1 MMMTKFRP
9 TYYLLS
15 YLLLCMLICLHF
27 PVARAANTTEAS
39 AASTKTATAPS
50 SPGHSERLALI
61 RERGAIIVGVKTD
74 YAPFGMLDTNGN
86 PEGFEH
92 DLAADI
98 ARRLG
103 VSLRKQSVT
112 GSNRLQKLQEGVID
126 LVIATTGDTSERRQ
140 IVTMIEPNYY
150 ASGVTLFMPPAASI
164 KDWADTR
171 GHLVC
176 ATQGSYYNRIMQQ
189 RYLMDLQMYNNA
201 RDAKLAVKDG
211 RCIGYLFDNTAV
223 INDLANPE
231 WKGYKAPLP
240 PTLNTPWAM
249 AISKD
254 EKGSEFERLLGDIVA
269 DWHRSGFLQEREK
282 AWGIAPSKFL
292 ADTHALW
299 LQKDSDGSDYCRRN
313 TDGNWR
319 AECRNQVF
327 LTSTDVGGLA
337 QLGLWLNETTGIN
350 LTLIY
355 DSFDRM
361 QFVKGLLTTL
371 LLTVLCITCSLLLG
385 WTGAVLAESP
395 LPLLSAPALLLG
407 TIGRMT
413 PPLLCMYLILFGFGA
428 VLGESFGIALPAFGV
443 VVVCLSVYTGAGVMT
458 ALLDAATTYR
468 LKHAGHGDFRLRFSN
483 TSDIARLASGSV
495 TASLINVSKAT
506 MMASAVAVPEL
517 LSATTSII
525 NERGN
530 VGVMM
535 NALLLTFLLII
546 FAVVRIMRRLEQKI
560 LARVA

>member
-1 MMMTKFRP
+1 MKGHA
-9 TYYLLS
+9 
-15 YLLLCMLICLHF
+15 LLLMTYLKKINLLFSISVLSLLIHL
-27 PVARAANTTEAS
+27 PIAS
-39 AASTKTATAPS
+39 AQGETTKSVKPK
-50 SPGHSERLALI
+50 PSERLAI
-61 RERGAIIVGVKTD
+61 IAERDTIIVGVKTD
-74 YAPFGMLDTNGN
+74 YPPFGMLNSTGV

-98 ARRLG
+98 ARRMG
-103 VSLRKQSVT
+103 VSLRKVSVT

-126 LVIATTGDTSERRQ
+126 VVLATTGDTAERRQ
-140 IVTMIEPNYY
+140 IATMIEPNYY
-150 ASGVTLFMPPAASI
+150 ASGVTLFMPPTANI

-171 GHLVC
+171 GHPVC
-176 ATQGSYYNRIMQQ
+176 ATQGSYFNRIMQQ
-189 RYLMDLQMYNNA
+189 RYLMELQMYNNA

-240 PTLNTPWAM
+240 PTLNTPWAI
-249 AISKD
+249 AISKS
-254 EKGSEFERLLGDIVA
+254 EKGTEFEKMLGDIVA
-269 DWHRSGFLQEREK
+269 DWHRNGFLLEREK
-282 AWGIAPSKFL
+282 AWGIAPSRFL
-292 ADTHALW
+292 ADTHTLW
-299 LQKDSDGSDYCRRN
+299 QKNDSDGAPYCHRLP
-313 TDGNWR
+313 DGNWR

-350 LTLIY
+350 LTLVY
-355 DSFDRM
+355 DSFDRS
-361 QFVKGLLTTL
+361 QFFHGLLVTL
-371 LLTVLCITCSLLLG
+371 LLTVLCISCSMLLG
-385 WTGAVLAESP
+385 WIGAVFAESQIQ
-395 LPLLSAPALLLG
+395 LLSAIARLLG
-407 TIGRMT
+407 TVGRMT
-413 PPLLCMYLILFGFGA
+413 PPLLCMYLLMFGVGAILSET
-428 VLGESFGIALPAFGV
+428 LGISLSAFGV
-443 VVVCLSVYTGAGVMT
+443 VVFCLSVYTGAGVMT
-458 ALLDAATTYR
+458 ALLDAANAYR
-468 LKHAGHGDFRLRFSN
+468 LQHGEFRLRFSN
-483 TSDIARLASGSV
+483 TSLIARLASGSV

-546 FAVVRIMRRLEQKI
+546 FVVVRLIRQLEQII

>member
-1 MMMTKFRP
+1 MKYSRRIKLFCH
-9 TYYLLS
+9 L
-15 YLLLCMLICLHF
+15 YLLLMLMTFSMC
-27 PVARAANTTEAS
+27 AAQAQS
-39 AASTKTATAPS
+39 IQQQPAP
-50 SPGHSERLALI
+50 SERLALI
-61 RERGAIIVGVKTD
+61 RERGTLIVGVKTD
-74 YAPFGMLDTNGN
+74 YPPFGTLDATGT

-98 ARRLG
+98 AKRLG
-103 VSLRKQSVT
+103 VSLRKVSVT

-126 LVIATTGDTSERRQ
+126 LVLATTGDTAERRQ

-150 ASGVTLFMPPAASI
+150 ASGVTLFMPPTANI

-171 GHLVC
+171 GHPVC
-176 ATQGSYYNRIMQQ
+176 ATQGSYFNRVMQQ
-189 RYLMDLQMYNNA
+189 RYLMELQMYNNP

-249 AISKD
+249 AISNK
-254 EKGSEFERLLGDIVA
+254 EKGSELEKLLGDIVA
-269 DWHRSGFLQEREK
+269 DWHRSGFLLEREK
-282 AWGIAPSKFL
+282 AWGISPSKFL

-299 LQKDSDGSDYCRRN
+299 QKNDTDGAAYCRRMA
-313 TDGNWR
+313 DGHWR

-337 QLGLWLNETTGIN
+337 QLGLWLNETMGIN
-350 LTLIY
+350 LTLVY
-355 DSFDRM
+355 DQFDRS
-361 QFVKGLLTTL
+361 QFFYGLLTTL
-371 LLTVLCITCSLLLG
+371 FLTILCIVCSLLLG
-385 WTGAVLAESP
+385 WAGAVFAESR
-395 LPLLSAPALLLG
+395 LLLLSAPVRLLG
-407 TIGRMT
+407 TVGRMT
-413 PPLLCMYLILFGFGA
+413 PPLLCMYLILFGVGTI
-428 VLGESFGIALPAFGV
+428 LSESLEISLPAFAV
-443 VVVCLSVYTGAGVMT
+443 VVFCLSIYTGAGVMT
-458 ALLDAATTYR
+458 ALLDAANAYR
-468 LKHAGHGDFRLRFSN
+468 LQHGEFRLRFAN
-483 TSDIARLASGSV
+483 TSLIARLASGSV

-546 FAVVRIMRRLEQKI
+546 FVVVRLIRQLEQKI
-560 LARVA
+560 LARTA

>member
-1 MMMTKFRP
+1 MMKL
-9 TYYLLS
+9 YS
-15 YLLLCMLICLHF
+15 SLLLLIVLSCGL
-27 PVARAANTTEAS
+27 PVPAAIAS
-39 AASTKTATAPS
+39 DAPAGIS
-50 SPGHSERLALI
+50 KPAPSERLALI
-61 RERGAIIVGVKTD
+61 RGRGVLIVGVKTD
-74 YAPFGMLDTNGN
+74 YPPFGMLDANGN

-92 DLAADI
+92 DLATDI
-98 ARRLG
+98 AKRLD
-103 VSLRKQSVT
+103 VSLRKVSVT

-126 LVIATTGDTSERRQ
+126 IVLATTGDTAERRQ
-140 IVTMIEPNYY
+140 IATMIEPNYY
-150 ASGVTLFMPPAASI
+150 ASGVTLFMPPSANI

-211 RCIGYLFDNTAV
+211 RCMGYLFDNTAV

-240 PTLNTPWAM
+240 PTLNTPWAI
-249 AISKD
+249 AISKK
-254 EKGSEFERLLGDIVA
+254 EKGTEFERLLGDIVA
-269 DWHRSGFLQEREK
+269 DWHQSGFLQEREK

-299 LQKDSDGSDYCRRN
+299 QQKDSEGKSYCKRN
-313 TDGNWR
+313 ADGNWR

-350 LTLIY
+350 LTLVY
-355 DSFDRM
+355 DSFDRL
-361 QFVKGLLTTL
+361 QFLKGLLTTL
-371 LLTVLCITCSLLLG
+371 VLTILCIVSSLLLG
-385 WTGAVLAESP
+385 WTGAVLAESRVLFVSIP
-395 LPLLSAPALLLG
+395 ARLLS
-407 TIGRMT
+407 TVGRMT

-428 VLGESFGIALPAFGV
+428 VLSASFGMSLPAFGV

-458 ALLDAATTYR
+458 ALLDATTTYR
-468 LKHAGHGDFRLRFSN
+468 LKNAEFRLNFAN
-483 TSDIARLASGSV
+483 TSTIARLASGSV

-546 FAVVRIMRRLEQKI
+546 FAVVRLMRKLEQKI
-560 LARVA
+560 LARVT

>member
-1 MMMTKFRP
+1 MRP
-9 TYYLLS
+9 GTFVDGVFHVS
-15 YLLLCMLICLHF
+15 
-27 PVARAANTTEAS
+27 
-39 AASTKTATAPS
+39 STGTS
-50 SPGHSERLALI
+50 SKVPGCKR
-61 RERGAIIVGVKTD
+61 KTD
-74 YAPFGMLDTNGN
+74 IDTRTWRNRRRRQNRLPPFGMLDANGV

-98 ARRLG
+98 AKRLG
-103 VSLRKQSVT
+103 VQLRKVSVT

-126 LVIATTGDTSERRQ
+126 LVIATTGDTEERRQ

-150 ASGVTLFMPPAASI
+150 ASGVTLFMPPTANI

-171 GHLVC
+171 GHPVC
-176 ATQGSYYNRIMQQ
+176 ATQGSYFNRVMQQ
-189 RYLMDLQMYNNA
+189 RYLMELQMYNNA

-249 AISKD
+249 AISKN
-254 EKGSEFERLLGDIVA
+254 EKGTEFEKMLGDIVA

-299 LQKDSDGSDYCRRN
+299 QKEEGDKTPFCHRMPEGS
-313 TDGNWR
+313 WR

-350 LTLIY
+350 LTLVY
-355 DSFDRM
+355 DSFDRS
-361 QFVKGLLTTL
+361 QFFYGLVVTL
-371 LLTVLCITCSLLLG
+371 VLTVLCITCSLLLG
-385 WTGAVLAESP
+385 WAGAVFAESRIS
-395 LPLLSAPALLLG
+395 LLSVTARLLG
-407 TIGRMT
+407 TTGRMT
-413 PPLLCMYLILFGFGA
+413 PPLLCMYLLLFGIGA
-428 VLGESFGIALPAFGV
+428 ILSESVGIALPAFGV
-443 VVVCLSVYTGAGVMT
+443 VVFCLSVYTGAGVMT
-458 ALLDAATTYR
+458 ALLDAATAYR
-468 LKHAGHGDFRLRFSN
+468 LQHGEFRLRFAN
-483 TSDIARLASGSV
+483 TSQIARLASGSV

-546 FAVVRIMRRLEQKI
+546 FAVVRVIRQLEQKI

>member
-1 MMMTKFRP
+1 M
-9 TYYLLS
+9 
-15 YLLLCMLICLHF
+15 
-27 PVARAANTTEAS
+27 S
-39 AASTKTATAPS
+39 AAQAQTAKKPGTSTSTST
-50 SPGHSERLALI
+50 SERLTLI

-74 YAPFGMLDTNGN
+74 YPPFGMLDENGV

-103 VSLRKQSVT
+103 VQLRKVSVS

-126 LVIATTGDTSERRQ
+126 LVLATTGDTAERRQ

-150 ASGVTLFMPPAASI
+150 ASGVTLFMPPTANI

-176 ATQGSYYNRIMQQ
+176 ATQGSYFNRIMQQ
-189 RYLMDLQMYNNA
+189 RYLMELQMYNNA

-240 PTLNTPWAM
+240 PTLSTPWAM
-249 AISKD
+249 AISKS
-254 EKGSEFERLLGDIVA
+254 EKGTEFENMLADIVA

-282 AWGIAPSKFL
+282 AWGIPPSKFL
-292 ADTHALW
+292 ADTHVLW
-299 LQKDSDGSDYCRRN
+299 QKNDSDNASFCRRLP
-313 TDGNWR
+313 DGNWR

-337 QLGLWLNETTGIN
+337 QLGLWLNEATGIN
-350 LTLIY
+350 LTLVY
-355 DSFDRM
+355 DSFDRS
-361 QFVKGLLTTL
+361 QFFYGLLVTL
-371 LLTVLCITCSLLLG
+371 ALTALCISCSLLLG
-385 WTGAVLAESP
+385 WAGAVFAESRIW
-395 LPLLSAPALLLG
+395 LLSATARLLG

-413 PPLLCMYLILFGFGA
+413 PPLLCMYLLLFGIGA
-428 VLGESFGIALPAFGV
+428 ILSESVGIALPAFGV
-443 VVVCLSVYTGAGVMT
+443 VVFCLSVYTGAGVMT
-458 ALLDAATTYR
+458 ALLDAATAYR
-468 LKHAGHGDFRLRFSN
+468 LQHGEFRLRFAN
-483 TSDIARLASGSV
+483 TSLIARLASGSV

-546 FAVVRIMRRLEQKI
+546 FAVVRLIRQLEQKI
-560 LARVA
+560 LARLA